1 MASALK
7 RCITGVTRNPD
18 LAKATVAPFDP
29 FAPVLVGAGDVL
41 ALRVSARI
49 GTNPDGTKCSG
60 PGGSHNSAV
69 GLRLYYDSASRD
81 SRFDATITPNPS
93 EDLYLH
99 SNGSPCPNGDGQSPN
114 VTARTLDTTAPAA
127 ASAKCKDSGVVNF
140 AGGNPFSTIGTWS
153 LAPLP

>member
-1 MASALK
+1 
-7 RCITGVTRNPD
+7 
-18 LAKATVAPFDP
+18 VA
-29 FAPVLVGAGDVL
+29 VGTGDVL
-41 ALRVSARI
+41 SLRVSTRI
-49 GTNPDGTKCSG
+49 GTNPDGSKCAG

-69 GLRLYYDSASRD
+69 GLRLYYDSASRA

-99 SNGSPCPNGDGQSPN
+99 SEGSPCPNGDGQSPG

-127 ASAKCKDSGVVNF
+127 ANAKCKDSGTVNF
-140 AGGNPFSTIGTWS
+140 AGGNPFSAIGTWS